1 MRPDALT
8 PARRPNRRVPRPS
21 NATSERVCRLQPR
34 CRETLA
40 RDRYTTTASAEAVAS
55 WNGRLFDHCMT
66 SGKCHNAQ
74 TPHHD
79 HLRPDRSAV
88 RAQIRFSPRPP
99 GVLSYRHTNNINHS
113 GRHLHPSVPWVGG
126 DSRATPQPL
135 RRQIQARYRFQND
148 VHATRR
154 AAARFLKYC
163 CE

>member
-1 MRPDALT
+1 MWWWHSRLVDDPTASADALGCNGRRSAL
-8 PARRPNRRVPRPS
+8 PRRCALEGAR
-21 NATSERVCRLQPR
+21 
-34 CRETLA
+34 

-55 WNGRLFDHCMT
+55 WNRRLCYHRT
-66 SGKCHNAQ
+66 ASGKCHNAQ
-74 TPHHD
+74 TP
-79 HLRPDRSAV
+79 A
-88 RAQIRFSPRPP
+88 PRPFTAGQKRGTCSDP
-99 GVLSYRHTNNINHS
+99 IVRRDRRSILSYRHTNNIIHS

-135 RRQIQARYRFQND
+135 RRQIQARYRFPND